1 MNEFLSRGDYEGAA
15 EYALK
20 AEPETLAKFLET
32 LSDDRLQPFCGALDS
47 DLLAQALVLLDAPL
61 QSKIISGLRDD
72 ELQEVMDGVSVDDT
86 VDMIGDMPEK
96 IVRRIAEK
104 EEIVRLFE
112 ERRFSVLK
120 PLLSSMNATD
130 VAAVFE
136 EVEDEDLPV
145 LFRILPKDLAADTFV
160 EMDKDTREKLLHKL
174 NDLEVKA
181 VMDELFLD
189 DTLKTARAAL

>member
-104 EEIVRLFE
+104 EEIVR
-112 ERRFSVLK
+112 
-120 PLLSSMNATD
+120 
-130 VAAVFE
+130 
-136 EVEDEDLPV
+136 
-145 LFRILPKDLAADTFV
+145 
-160 EMDKDTREKLLHKL
+160 
-174 NDLEVKA
+174 
-181 VMDELFLD
+181 
-189 DTLKTARAAL
+189 